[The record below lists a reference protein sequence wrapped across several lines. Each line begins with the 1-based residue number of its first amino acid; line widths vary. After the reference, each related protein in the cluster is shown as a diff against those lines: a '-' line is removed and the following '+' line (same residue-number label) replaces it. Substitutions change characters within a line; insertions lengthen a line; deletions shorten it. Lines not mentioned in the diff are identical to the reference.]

1 MFCCNFEFFES
12 YRTKTFKS
20 YYRSVISRV
29 LRATEEET
37 SAIGEIDQA
46 YEVVKEVDCL
56 DTSKEG
62 NLLRSISRFLDGI
75 PMEYIDMKNSL

>member
-1 MFCCNFEFFES
+1 M
-12 YRTKTFKS
+12 
-20 YYRSVISRV
+20 

-62 NLLRSISRFLDGI
+62 NLFASLSPVLERIL
-75 PMEYIDMKNSL
+75 MEHIDLKNSLDSKLQIDPIYCI